1 MPLIVELAK
10 LVFEMTPALVSEE
23 KEAAPLNESDVPW
36 PAVKKKFCKVEEAEV
51 EVALKYGAPIDL
63 QASRP
68 PAKVEVPVASTIKL

>member
-10 LVFEMTPALVSEE
+10 LVFEMTPAFERE
-23 KEAAPLNESDVPW
+23 PKATAPESDRLEPW